1 MRAAVE
7 AAATPVGYDI
17 LLSLGVLLAS
27 DVVIS
32 FGLGAR
38 GKKARWFFIHAICN
52 AVIVAVAFLPALAFI
67 KDPVAGIST
76 NVIPFDRS
84 ATVIA
89 VLHAYHLLFFK
100 CSAADW
106 FHHIAFVAVGTTIQ
120 FFYRSEYGSL
130 SAFYHI
136 IVSGA
141 PGGVDYFILGLV
153 DMGWVSKKKR
163 IEIAV
168 EINTWIRA
176 PLLVV
181 TAAFGYTWWT
191 LSDKS

>member
-1 MRAAVE
+1 METVNRLAALALEDPVRAATE

-27 DVVIS
+27 DIVIS

-106 FHHIAFVAVGTTIQ
+106 FHHIAFVGTLHT
-120 FFYRSEYGSL
+120 YTHTALTHS
-130 SAFYHI
+130 HTKHK
-136 IVSGA
+136 
-141 PGGVDYFILGLV
+141 GLTPQQP
-153 DMGWVSKKKR
+153 WERPSSSF
-163 IEIAV
+163 
-168 EINTWIRA
+168 
-176 PLLVV
+176 
-181 TAAFGYTWWT
+181 TAASMGV
-191 LSDKS
+191 

>member
-1 MRAAVE
+1 M
-7 AAATPVGYDI
+7 
-17 LLSLGVLLAS
+17 
-27 DVVIS
+27 
-32 FGLGAR
+32 
-38 GKKARWFFIHAICN
+38 
-52 AVIVAVAFLPALAFI
+52 
-67 KDPVAGIST
+67 
-76 NVIPFDRS
+76 
-84 ATVIA
+84 
-89 VLHAYHLLFFK
+89 
-100 CSAADW
+100 
-106 FHHIAFVAVGTTIQ
+106 GTTIQ

-136 IVSGA
+136 VVSGA

-191 LSDKS
+191 LSDKSVFNTVGACIMIFISAFNGQYYARQVLLAAGRKYQIE

>member
-52 AVIVAVAFLPALAFI
+52 AVIVAVAFLPALTFI

-76 NVIPFDRS
+76 KVIPFDRS

-106 FHHIAFVAVGTTIQ
+106 FHHIAFVGTP
-120 FFYRSEYGSL
+120 
-130 SAFYHI
+130 H
-136 IVSGA
+136 
-141 PGGVDYFILGLV
+141 
-153 DMGWVSKKKR
+153 
-163 IEIAV
+163 
-168 EINTWIRA
+168 
-176 PLLVV
+176 PLPPISHTHTYTHVIHTHTPRHV
-181 TAAFGYTWWT
+181 TH
-191 LSDKS
+191 